1 MGENPLCQ
9 ARVWILLRS
18 SGVERDR
25 RAQLPE
31 TSAAEK
37 TPCLGSSRIPGLAP
51 CSFAVSQANLVG
63 TPQPLL
69 LCARARRIPQHRHE
83 VTALGAGLEGSR
95 KTAEEQPTSLVGR
108 KGLDQEKP
116 AKVFGGTHETVT
128 LQEAPG
134 DTVSSC

>member
-1 MGENPLCQ
+1 M
-9 ARVWILLRS
+9 
-18 SGVERDR
+18 
-25 RAQLPE
+25 QLPE

-37 TPCLGSSRIPGLAP
+37 TPCLGSFRIPGLAP
-51 CSFAVSQANLVG
+51 YRFAVSQANLVG

-69 LCARARRIPQHRHE
+69 LCAQARRIPQHRHE
-83 VTALGAGLEGSR
+83 LTALGAGLEGSR

-116 AKVFGGTHETVT
+116 AKVFGGTHETST